1 MIDSLLERTTECPN
15 GQVGA
20 TGGCLW
26 GSDPLLTPRLGF
38 TRARGPGCSRVDDSG
53 ATCPPSPFDDYSMVS
68 LGVSAYDFCP
78 LVVSQ
83 FSSSSDASP
92 PRISPLLFLMRF
104 LPVFYH
110 RFSPHYAS
118 RIVSSPL
125 FAAPLWDSLL
135 VRFVFS
141 PRKVRFCFP

>member
-1 MIDSLLERTTECPN
+1 MIDSLFEGTTYCPN

-38 TRARGPGCSRVDDSG
+38 TRARRPGCSRVDDSG
-53 ATCPPSPFDDYSMVS
+53 ATCPPSSFDDYPKVS
-68 LGVSAYDFCP
+68 LGVSAYDFGQ
-78 LVVSQ
+78 LVISQ
-83 FSSSSDASP
+83 YSSSSDASP

-104 LPVFYH
+104 LAVFYY
-110 RFSPHYAS
+110 RSFTHYAS

-125 FAAPLWDSLL
+125 FVAPLWDSLL

>member
-1 MIDSLLERTTECPN
+1 MIDSLLEGTTNCPN

-53 ATCPPSPFDDYSMVS
+53 ATCPPSSFDDYSKVS
-68 LGVSAYDFCP
+68 LGVSAYDFGQ
-78 LVVSQ
+78 LVISQ
-83 FSSSSDASP
+83 YSSSSDASP

-104 LPVFYH
+104 LTVFYY
-110 RFSPHYAS
+110 RSSTHYAS

-125 FAAPLWDSLL
+125 FVAPLWDGLL

>member
-1 MIDSLLERTTECPN
+1 M
-15 GQVGA
+15 GA

-38 TRARGPGCSRVDDSG
+38 TRARGPGCSRVDDLG
-53 ATCPPSPFDDYSMVS
+53 ATCPPSSFSD
-68 LGVSAYDFCP
+68 CR
-78 LVVSQ
+78 VVSNTTPVYM
-83 FSSSSDASP
+83 FSLRVLSSISSMSDVSP

-104 LPVFYH
+104 LTVFYY
-110 RFSPHYAS
+110 RSFTHYAS

-125 FAAPLWDSLL
+125 FVAPLWDSLL

>member
-1 MIDSLLERTTECPN
+1 MIDSLLEGTTNCPN

-53 ATCPPSPFDDYSMVS
+53 ATCPPSSFDDYSKVS
-68 LGVSAYDFCP
+68 LGVSAYDFGQ
-78 LVVSQ
+78 LVISQ
-83 FSSSSDASP
+83 YSSSSDASP
-92 PRISPLLFLMRF
+92 PRISPLSSLVRF
-104 LPVFYH
+104 FPAFY
-110 RFSPHYAS
+110 FGSFPHYAS

-125 FAAPLWDSLL
+125 FVAPLWDSLL